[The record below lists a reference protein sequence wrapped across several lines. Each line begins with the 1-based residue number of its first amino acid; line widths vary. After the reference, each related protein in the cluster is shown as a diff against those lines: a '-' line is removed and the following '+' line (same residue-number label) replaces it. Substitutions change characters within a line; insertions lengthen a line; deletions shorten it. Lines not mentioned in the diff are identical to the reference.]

1 MPFIRILCNLMT
13 ALLETYPPYPFV
25 LDRGEGE
32 AVYAEDGTRW
42 LDLYG
47 GHCVTL
53 TGHSHPKVVAAIAEQ
68 AARLIFYSAA
78 ARLRIREQ
86 AADALAGFLAGAGVS
101 KVFFCN
107 SGAEANEN
115 ALKLAIKATGRQR
128 IAAFEGGWHGRTLL
142 ALSATDDPKITEPYG
157 PLLAPHTRIPFADL
171 AALDAVDWSACAAVI
186 VEPIQSMSGIRCADV
201 AWFARLRELTAAAG
215 CWLICDEIQ
224 TGLGR
229 VGAPSAAEFYG
240 IRPDAMTLAKG
251 LASGVPVG
259 AVMLSD
265 AAAET
270 VRSGDLG
277 STFGGGPIAIA
288 ALLATLAVV
297 ADEGLVAR
305 AAALSER
312 LKRSLPGRVVAR
324 VRGEGLLLGLECH
337 APAAGLKQ
345 HLMQNRI
352 LAGGSGDPR
361 VLRLMPPLTLPDG
374 AVEMLE
380 AAIATYTG

>member
-1 MPFIRILCNLMT
+1 MP
-13 ALLETYPPYPFV
+13 ALLETYPPFPLV
-25 LDRGEGE
+25 LERGEGE
-32 AVYAEDGTRW
+32 AVYAEDGTPW

-47 GHCVTL
+47 GHCVAL
-53 TGHSHPKVVAAIAEQ
+53 IGHSHPKVVAAMAEQ
-68 AARLIFYSAA
+68 AARLLFYSAA

-86 AADALAGFLAGAGVS
+86 AADALARFLAGAGVS
-101 KVFFCN
+101 RVFFCN

-115 ALKLAIKATGRQR
+115 ALKLAIKATGRRR
-128 IAAFEGGWHGRTLL
+128 IACFEGGWHGRTWL
-142 ALSATDDPKITEPYG
+142 ALSATDDPKITAPYAG
-157 PLLAPHTRIPFADL
+157 LLAPHTRIPFGDAQ
-171 AALDAVDWSACAAVI
+171 ALDTVDWSAHAAVI
-186 VEPIQSMSGIRCADV
+186 VEPIQSMSGIRCADA
-201 AWFARLRELTAAAG
+201 AWFARLREVTAVHG

-259 AVMLSD
+259 AVMLAD
-265 AAAET
+265 AAAAT
-270 VRSGDLG
+270 VQPGDLG
-277 STFGGGPIAIA
+277 STFGGGPIAMA
-288 ALLATLAVV
+288 ALLATLTVV
-297 ADEGLVAR
+297 REERLVAR
-305 AAALSER
+305 AQALGAR

-337 APAAGLKQ
+337 APAAGLQQ
-345 HLMQNRI
+345 HLMQHRI
-352 LAGGSGDPR
+352 LTGSSGDPR
-361 VLRLMPPLTLPDG
+361 VLRLMPPLTLSDR